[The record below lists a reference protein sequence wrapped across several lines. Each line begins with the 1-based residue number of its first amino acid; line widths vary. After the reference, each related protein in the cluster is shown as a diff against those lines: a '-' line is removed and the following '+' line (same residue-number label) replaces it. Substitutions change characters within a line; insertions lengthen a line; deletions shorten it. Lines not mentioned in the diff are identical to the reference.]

1 MLIESNLESW
11 ERYFAWRYGC
21 SEMVA
26 RTRPYESVGGTRQE
40 RWRALGEPSFS
51 GRFPL
56 GTPADWQDWG
66 MASHTELLITLVNLR
81 EQQQQQEMGSRFHTV
96 FSCIEQLPPGSSV
109 HGILQT
115 GIQKWLP
122 FPSPG
127 IFPTKGWD
135 PSLLHWQADSF
146 SLSHQGSPMHATHSD
161 KFSFYF
167 YSVANIFWFFLLWL
181 LINRYTHV
189 SKWTFNFQ
197 IHGVF

>member
-1 MLIESNLESW
+1 
-11 ERYFAWRYGC
+11 
-21 SEMVA
+21 
-26 RTRPYESVGGTRQE
+26 
-40 RWRALGEPSFS
+40 
-51 GRFPL
+51 
-56 GTPADWQDWG
+56 
-66 MASHTELLITLVNLR
+66 
-81 EQQQQQEMGSRFHTV
+81 MGSRFHTV
-96 FSCIEQLPPGSSV
+96 FSCTEQLPPGSSV

-135 PSLLHWQADSF
+135 PSLLHWQVDSF

-181 LINRYTHV
+181 LVNRYTHV

-197 IHGVF
+197 IHGVFWVLLILITHLDINFFFKYFLFCHHPLCGFSLLTSLSLSMAMSKISLGKCHIALENMWVIFKYLLTLISTIVS